1 MWRCERLD
9 IHEKRKKERQL
20 NAMLEDAPVFVKDY
34 FRRIIR
40 LSINTKIQYCYDL
53 KLFFQ
58 FLVDHIDKF
67 KGKDVS
73 SLTYHDLNRITLE
86 HIDQFLEYVTY
97 YEAEVPVKNSQSTVV
112 VKRENNEYGINRKMA
127 SLKSFFSNLY
137 KIALSKDRDDP
148 NKLEKNLSPLIKL
161 HQPKI
166 KQRYIMDYDSIEG
179 LLKAIQNGLG
189 DEGKLNETQYNYIKN
204 NTLNRDLCII
214 SLLAETGMRIS
225 ELVNINI
232 EDIDFKEKQIKITRK
247 GGKEEFV
254 FYYFTEPFI
263 KKYYEQRK
271 QIVPKKGHEKAFF
284 LSLQK
289 RRITTRAVQL
299 MIDKYASI
307 HTNKKITPHTFRR
320 SFATNLYEQ
329 TRDVYLVSSLI
340 GDTVAVTTRHYTK
353 LKEDLKR
360 EAVKGY
366 LSGKIKLE
374 DKPEE

>member
-1 MWRCERLD
+1 MD
-9 IHEKRKKERQL
+9 IHEKRRKEQQL
-20 NAMLEDAPVFVKDY
+20 NAMLEEAPIFVKDY

-40 LSINTKIQYCYDL
+40 LSINSKIQYCYDL
-53 KLFFQ
+53 KLFFW
-58 FLVDHIDKF
+58 FLVDHIEEF
-67 KGKDVS
+67 RGKDVS
-73 SLTYHDLNRITLE
+73 SLTYDDLNKVTLE
-86 HIDQFLEYVTY
+86 HIDQYIEYITY
-97 YEAEVPVKNSQSTVV
+97 YETKVPVKNSQDTIVV
-112 VKRENNEYGINRKMA
+112 QRENNEYGINRKMA

-137 KIALSKDRDDP
+137 KITLSKDKNDP

-166 KQRYIMDYDSIEG
+166 KQRHIMDYDSIEG

-189 DEGKLNETQYNYIKN
+189 EEGKLNKNQFEYIKRH
-204 NTLNRDLCII
+204 TLDRDLCII
-214 SLLAETGMRIS
+214 SLLAETGIRIS

-232 EDIDFKEKQIKITRK
+232 DDIDFKGKQIKITRK

-254 FYYFTEPFI
+254 FYYFSEPFL
-263 KKYYEQRK
+263 KKYYEKRK
-271 QIVPKKGHEKAFF
+271 QITPKKRHEKAFF

-320 SFATNLYEQ
+320 SFATNLYEE
-329 TRDVYLVSSLI
+329 TRDVYLVASLI
-340 GDTVAVTTRHYTK
+340 GDTVSVATRHYTR

-360 EAVKGY
+360 EAMKNY
-366 LSGKIKLE
+366 LTGKIQLDVE
-374 DKPEE
+374 NEEENQDV